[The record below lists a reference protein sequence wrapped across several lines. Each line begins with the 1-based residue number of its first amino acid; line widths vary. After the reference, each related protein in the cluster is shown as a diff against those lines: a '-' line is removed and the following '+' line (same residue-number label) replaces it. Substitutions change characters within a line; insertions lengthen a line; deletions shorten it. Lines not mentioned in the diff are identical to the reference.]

1 MDSGPAGAA
10 LRVDSV
16 LVDASTGY
24 FSVRKRLSELA
35 GDVDDLTCVRT
46 EGVNC
51 PIDIDEESRES

>member
-1 MDSGPAGAA
+1 MFVQNREIVWKSYNIRKG
-10 LRVDSV
+10 
-16 LVDASTGY
+16 
-24 FSVRKRLSELA
+24 VRKRLSELA